1 MSDTNAP
8 VVVDADVK
16 GGEPCIAGTRIP
28 VRAIVSFAREG
39 VAGIKRAYPHLSD
52 RQIADALAWSIA
64 AQPAPQAD
72 EWTADGLHRPTLER
86 AAGVCENRASV
97 IRMAGITENMDPLE
111 VELLDREH
119 TRTEHAI
126 RALAKKAD
134 HGE

>member
-1 MSDTNAP
+1 MTDQTNAP
-8 VVVDADVK
+8 VVDEQQVSAIRNILMSCGVSVNATIAAEAVVK
-16 GGEPCIAGTRIP
+16 YLGER
-28 VRAIVSFAREG
+28 F
-39 VAGIKRAYPHLSD
+39 
-52 RQIADALAWSIA
+52 A